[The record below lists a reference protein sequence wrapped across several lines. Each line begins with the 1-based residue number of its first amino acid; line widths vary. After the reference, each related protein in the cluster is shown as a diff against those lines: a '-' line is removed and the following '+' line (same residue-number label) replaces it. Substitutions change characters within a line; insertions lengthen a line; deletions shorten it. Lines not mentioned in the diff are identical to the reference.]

1 MEFVEQRSLTMARL
15 EIGKYLA
22 TDTRVCGGRL
32 IFKGSRILV
41 SDVVDLVHAGYTP
54 DAISEE
60 YRRLISPEAVR
71 EALSLLRRGVVKEI
85 VTKRQSAA

>member
-1 MEFVEQRSLTMARL
+1 MTMARL

-54 DAISEE
+54 DAIAAE
-60 YRRLISPEAVR
+60 YRSLISPEAVR
-71 EALSLLRRGVVKEI
+71 EAVSLLRRGVVKEI
-85 VTKRQSAA
+85 VTKRPSAA